1 MYSLN
6 KVVGDFMQNVNTTNQ
21 NPDKI
26 VDSKFQM
33 TGSLT
38 CFNDNNQDGIVIQL
52 TSLEEMWYTHEE
64 NVDHPV
70 GSEYPVSINVPHMKL
85 MRDRVIDSVF
95 NRTGINVKDYDGVI
109 HASSSGP
116 DHGHNLNVVRNV

>member
-33 TGSLT
+33 IGSLT
-38 CFNDNNQDGIVIQL
+38 CFNDNNQDGVTIQL
-52 TSLEEMWYTHEE
+52 TSLEEMWYGHEE
-64 NVDHPV
+64 NIDHPE
-70 GSEYPVSINVPHMKL
+70 GSEYPTGINEAHRNIMVQ
-85 MRDRVIDSVF
+85 RVADSVF
-95 NRTGINVKDYDGVI
+95 NRTGINIKDFDGVI

-116 DHGHNLNVVRNV
+116 DHGHNLDVVRNV

>member
-38 CFNDNNQDGIVIQL
+38 CFNDDNQDGIVIQL

>member
-1 MYSLN
+1 
-6 KVVGDFMQNVNTTNQ
+6 MQNVNTTNQ